1 VRQLPSIANDI
12 VKYAERDLMIF
23 STSILVQDE
32 QWQVRNVIF
41 DGVNLGLTMRSQ
53 FATSVSTL
61 GRVEQAVARW
71 EIDDSE

>member
-1 VRQLPSIANDI
+1 
-12 VKYAERDLMIF
+12 MIF

-32 QWQVRNVIF
+32 QWQVRNLIF

-53 FATSVSTL
+53 FANSVSTL
-61 GRVEQAVARW
+61 GSVEQAVAHW